1 MGKQPR
7 VLPQPCLVE
16 VEVPEVSALVHSL
29 AVELRAPH
37 ADDDLLQQHREL
49 EAPLKQVLLL
59 STQGLVRRPEGL
71 HDLGLRGLGL
81 PRRSGVLG
89 WRVEAHLEQ
98 GGDGVHHVR
107 GGYAG
112 VPVFPLE
119 RSKLK
124 VHEAKLRGALL
135 ELGAELLLQLRGHVG
150 PVLLALGQREPHLR
164 QHQLDLF
171 PSRLLPSSKPGR
183 DVGRVEQGIREAP
196 VLQHDQVAV
205 LLVLDP
211 LGAEVGAV
219 LVALRGPGLLGALS
233 DPPLVLNH
241 GPHVILVGGP
251 LVHVVVGERHDGA
264 PQATDVV
271 LVQVRGEVVRDAP
284 SRLGKRRPSVVVFP
298 DPLPQTFPPL
308 PQLPPLPLPA
318 SRPIALLV
326 LLNL

>member
-1 MGKQPR
+1 M
-7 VLPQPCLVE
+7 
-16 VEVPEVSALVHSL
+16 
-29 AVELRAPH
+29 
-37 ADDDLLQQHREL
+37 
-49 EAPLKQVLLL
+49 
-59 STQGLVRRPEGL
+59 
-71 HDLGLRGLGL
+71 
-81 PRRSGVLG
+81 
-89 WRVEAHLEQ
+89 
-98 GGDGVHHVR
+98 HHVR

-135 ELGAELLLQLRGHVG
+135 DLGAELLLQLRGHVG

-241 GPHVILVGGP
+241 GPHVILVGDP
-251 LVHVVVGERHDGA
+251 LVH
-264 PQATDVV
+264 DVSSSR
-271 LVQVRGEVVRDAP
+271 RGSWFSS
-284 SRLGKRRPSVVVFP
+284 SRARRPCDRVQK
-298 DPLPQTFPPL
+298 L
-308 PQLPPLPLPA
+308 
-318 SRPIALLV
+318 
-326 LLNL
+326 